1 MAKHQPTAP
10 ELEVLKLLWNTQP
23 RTGKDI
29 HQVLSA
35 LYGWSYSS
43 TRKTLE
49 RMSAKNFIR
58 TSTRGNKNLY
68 YAELQKVPT
77 LAAFASDFARR
88 VLEMDTPL
96 PVNFFSDSHLIN
108 ADELAELEGLLQ
120 QVPIS
125 KAKQGGQHE
134 Q

>member
-1 MAKHQPTAP
+1 MVKHHPTAP

-23 RTGKDI
+23 RTGKEI
-29 HQVLSA
+29 HKVLTA

-49 RMSAKNFIR
+49 RMSAKHFVR
-58 TSTRGNKNLY
+58 TTTLGNKNLY
-68 YAELQKVPT
+68 YAELEKMPT

-88 VLEMDTPL
+88 ILEIDTPL

-108 ADELAELEGLLQ
+108 KDELAELEALLQ
-120 QVPIS
+120 EAPAHS
-125 KAKQGGQHE
+125 LNKGDTA
-134 Q
+134 

>member
-23 RTGKDI
+23 RTGKEI
-29 HQVLSA
+29 HKVLSA

-49 RMSAKNFIR
+49 RMAAKNYLR
-58 TSTRGNKNLY
+58 SSTQANKNLY
-68 YAELQKVPT
+68 YAELEKVPT

-88 VLEMDTPL
+88 ILEIDTPL
-96 PVNFFSDSHLIN
+96 PVNFFSDSQLIN
-108 ADELAELEGLLQ
+108 EDELAELEALLQ
-120 QVPIS
+120 EGPT
-125 KAKQGGQHE
+125 AKSGRGGE
-134 Q
+134 A